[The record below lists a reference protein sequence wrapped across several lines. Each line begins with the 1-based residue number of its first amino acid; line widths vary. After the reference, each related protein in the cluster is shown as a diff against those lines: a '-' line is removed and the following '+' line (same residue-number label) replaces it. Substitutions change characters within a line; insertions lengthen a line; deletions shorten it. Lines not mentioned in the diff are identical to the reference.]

1 MNVFYDQTAKFET
14 DTLFSPS
21 VSHYLL
27 SSSSLSAKGAKRTTP
42 VSVRVGAVALR
53 RSLLS
58 SFLST

>member
-1 MNVFYDQTAKFET
+1 MNVFYDQTAKVET
-14 DTLFSPS
+14 DALFSPS
-21 VSHYLL
+21 VSHDLL

>member
-1 MNVFYDQTAKFET
+1 MYFTTRLRRLKWIRCFLPLSLT
-14 DTLFSPS
+14 TC
-21 VSHYLL
+21 L

>member
-1 MNVFYDQTAKFET
+1 MNVFAKTAKVEM

-27 SSSSLSAKGAKRTTP
+27 NSSSLSAKGAKRTTP